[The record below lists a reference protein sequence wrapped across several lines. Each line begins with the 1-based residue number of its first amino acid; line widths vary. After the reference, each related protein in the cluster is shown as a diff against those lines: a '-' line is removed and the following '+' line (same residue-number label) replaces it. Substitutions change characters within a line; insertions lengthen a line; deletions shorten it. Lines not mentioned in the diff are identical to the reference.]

1 MKSAKLEWHL
11 GDLEQALIQLQSAV
25 QQFTDYPKFYMM
37 QGQIYTIQGRLPEA
51 RESYNTGTKKCST
64 NVHLWLLLSRL
75 DEKQGQMTRARSVL
89 EKARQKNTHN
99 PQLWVE
105 AIRLE
110 WRAGLKDIASTLLA
124 KALQDCPNSGL
135 LWAETI
141 FMADRPQR
149 KSKSVDALKKCEHD
163 PHVLLAVSKLFWT
176 ERRSVVSG
184 LTEPSR
190 SSQTWEMLGPIST
203 NLNCCTARRTNRR
216 MYGSVACRLSHV
228 TEKCGQAFPKRRKT
242 GGLKLKT
249 FSFWWRMLWLFQS
262 EPWNFLRLFC
272 VCFSLTK

>member
-1 MKSAKLEWHL
+1 
-11 GDLEQALIQLQSAV
+11 
-25 QQFTDYPKFYMM
+25 MM
-37 QGQIYTIQGRLPEA
+37 QGHIYKIQGRLPEA
-51 RESYNTGTKKCST
+51 RERYNTGTKKCST

-176 ERRSVVSG
+176 ERQTQKCRQWFNRTVKIEPDLGDAWAYFYKFKLLHGTSDEQADVRKRCLQAEPRHGEVWTSISKAPENWRAK
-184 LTEPSR
+184 TEDI
-190 SSQTWEMLGPIST
+190 LV
-203 NLNCCTARRTNRR
+203 L
-216 MYGSVACRLSHV
+216 VADALAV
-228 TEKCGQAFPKRRKT
+228 P
-242 GGLKLKT
+242 
-249 FSFWWRMLWLFQS
+249 
-262 EPWNFLRLFC
+262 
-272 VCFSLTK
+272 V

>member
-1 MKSAKLEWHL
+1 
-11 GDLEQALIQLQSAV
+11 
-25 QQFTDYPKFYMM
+25 MM
-37 QGQIYTIQGRLPEA
+37 QGHIYKIQGRLPEA
-51 RESYNTGTKKCST
+51 RERYNTGTKKCST

-124 KALQDCPNSGL
+124 KALQDCPNSG
-135 LWAETI
+135 
-141 FMADRPQR
+141 FR

-176 ERRSVVSG
+176 ERQTQKCRQWFNRIVKIEPDLGDAWAYFYKFELLHGTSDEQADVRKRCLQAEPRHGEVWTSISKAPENWRAK
-184 LTEPSR
+184 TEDI
-190 SSQTWEMLGPIST
+190 LV
-203 NLNCCTARRTNRR
+203 L
-216 MYGSVACRLSHV
+216 VADALAV
-228 TEKCGQAFPKRRKT
+228 P
-242 GGLKLKT
+242 
-249 FSFWWRMLWLFQS
+249 
-262 EPWNFLRLFC
+262 
-272 VCFSLTK
+272 V